1 MLLLY
6 GGKYS
11 WTQSLEK
18 TDMRW
23 QYHYFHISV
32 QYCFLFVIVY
42 YWGGEVSLKTIFNH
56 ISHHFMVAGVQ
67 EDWDDVT
74 KYTNLLSQCIPL
86 SLIKFQILDPF
97 SSVPIQIMRYF
108 RHFDS
113 LFFAPLWDLP
123 APIGN
128 KSGSRDK
135 IADQSR
141 VGHVIQ
147 NSAQSQASTR
157 MSWAWTTLAIA
168 PAASKPMGPPLVW
181 RKTSSPIMNVWFDMS
196 VWQCVMSRN
205 HFRKQTYK
213 NNSCF
218 FKRLCKCE
226 KNLFLM

>member
-6 GGKYS
+6 GGKYL

-157 MSWAWTTLAIA
+157 MSWACFC
-168 PAASKPMGPPLVW
+168 PQCPY
-181 RKTSSPIMNVWFDMS
+181 SSYAYAW
-196 VWQCVMSRN
+196 WC
-205 HFRKQTYK
+205 HLQTGGWALFYIR
-213 NNSCF
+213 
-218 FKRLCKCE
+218 FKFGIK
-226 KNLFLM
+226 KF

>member
-147 NSAQSQASTR
+147 NSAQSKASTR
-157 MSWAWTTLAIA
+157 MSWAWCMHACLIRRSKLECWSDIMRENFTTVEHSFI
-168 PAASKPMGPPLVW
+168 SC
-181 RKTSSPIMNVWFDMS
+181 IMIDNKVEIRS
-196 VWQCVMSRN
+196 
-205 HFRKQTYK
+205 
-213 NNSCF
+213 
-218 FKRLCKCE
+218 
-226 KNLFLM
+226 

>member
-113 LFFAPLWDLP
+113 LFRSALGSSGTNREQEWVTWQNRR
-123 APIGN
+123 PI
-128 KSGSRDK
+128 KSGSRDTK
-135 IADQSR
+135 LRPISGLYSY
-141 VGHVIQ
+141 VMGMG
-147 NSAQSQASTR
+147 S
-157 MSWAWTTLAIA
+157 IA
-168 PAASKPMGPPLVW
+168 PW
-181 RKTSSPIMNVWFDMS
+181 
-196 VWQCVMSRN
+196 
-205 HFRKQTYK
+205 Y
-213 NNSCF
+213 
-218 FKRLCKCE
+218 
-226 KNLFLM
+226 

>member
-157 MSWAWTTLAIA
+157 MSWAWLWPPPSWHEFPYFQLWKNKVFKLTLSHLLGQL
-168 PAASKPMGPPLVW
+168 PNLYS
-181 RKTSSPIMNVWFDMS
+181 
-196 VWQCVMSRN
+196 
-205 HFRKQTYK
+205 
-213 NNSCF
+213 F
-218 FKRLCKCE
+218 FFEGFPKID
-226 KNLFLM
+226 

>member
-6 GGKYS
+6 GGKYL

-157 MSWAWTTLAIA
+157 MSWAWTDLCWRPNGQFCKPRHRQILIKVSAFWGR
-168 PAASKPMGPPLVW
+168 SKESKEPCQDSSCPP
-181 RKTSSPIMNVWFDMS
+181 S
-196 VWQCVMSRN
+196 
-205 HFRKQTYK
+205 
-213 NNSCF
+213 
-218 FKRLCKCE
+218 
-226 KNLFLM
+226 LFLES

>member
-157 MSWAWTTLAIA
+157 MSWAWFYPTLSSVHVTFPTVTWCHTLFAPKVVCPKSCTKLYQEREKVPSLENASTT
-168 PAASKPMGPPLVW
+168 P
-181 RKTSSPIMNVWFDMS
+181 
-196 VWQCVMSRN
+196 
-205 HFRKQTYK
+205 
-213 NNSCF
+213 
-218 FKRLCKCE
+218 
-226 KNLFLM
+226 NLDSIFELTQQIE

>member
-157 MSWAWTTLAIA
+157 MSWACATRKILSTTCAILALTWFCYIRMCLWSLGV
-168 PAASKPMGPPLVW
+168 PEEPQGRTLLYMK
-181 RKTSSPIMNVWFDMS
+181 KTSMS
-196 VWQCVMSRN
+196 KID
-205 HFRKQTYK
+205 F
-213 NNSCF
+213 
-218 FKRLCKCE
+218 
-226 KNLFLM
+226 

>member
-157 MSWAWTTLAIA
+157 MSWAWINPPTQAT
-168 PAASKPMGPPLVW
+168 SSSPPLLGL
-181 RKTSSPIMNVWFDMS
+181 RDQGFM
-196 VWQCVMSRN
+196 
-205 HFRKQTYK
+205 
-213 NNSCF
+213 
-218 FKRLCKCE
+218 
-226 KNLFLM
+226 

>member
-157 MSWAWTTLAIA
+157 MSWACYALINSFCLSIQTLC
-168 PAASKPMGPPLVW
+168 PSDFLFSWLLPFLGL
-181 RKTSSPIMNVWFDMS
+181 
-196 VWQCVMSRN
+196 
-205 HFRKQTYK
+205 Y
-213 NNSCF
+213 CF
-218 FKRLCKCE
+218 
-226 KNLFLM
+226 

>member
-86 SLIKFQILDPF
+86 SMSLIKFQILDPF

-157 MSWAWTTLAIA
+157 MSWAWADLWLIAKIISNHLAMINQ
-168 PAASKPMGPPLVW
+168 SWLTCW
-181 RKTSSPIMNVWFDMS
+181 LS
-196 VWQCVMSRN
+196 
-205 HFRKQTYK
+205 
-213 NNSCF
+213 
-218 FKRLCKCE
+218 
-226 KNLFLM
+226 

>member
-1 MLLLY
+1 MGENIHEPNPWRKLT
-6 GGKYS
+6 
-11 WTQSLEK
+11 WDDNITIFTFQ
-18 TDMRW
+18 
-23 QYHYFHISV
+23 FNIV
-32 QYCFLFVIVY
+32 FLFVIVY

-157 MSWAWTTLAIA
+157 MSWAWGQQGSFSISNFFIFLAPNGLKIIFRHW
-168 PAASKPMGPPLVW
+168 SFFLYGGGPPLGLL
-181 RKTSSPIMNVWFDMS
+181 KPPLGFIDI
-196 VWQCVMSRN
+196 
-205 HFRKQTYK
+205 Y
-213 NNSCF
+213 
-218 FKRLCKCE
+218 
-226 KNLFLM
+226 

>member
-1 MLLLY
+1 
-6 GGKYS
+6 
-11 WTQSLEK
+11 
-18 TDMRW
+18 
-23 QYHYFHISV
+23 
-32 QYCFLFVIVY
+32 
-42 YWGGEVSLKTIFNH
+42 
-56 ISHHFMVAGVQ
+56 MVAGVQ
-67 EDWDDVT
+67 EDWANVT
-74 KYTNLLSQCIPL
+74 KYTNLLSHCIPL

-157 MSWAWTTLAIA
+157 MSWAWSRCLLEDKFEVFKFIMSQEQFTLNWHTYSDHLKDLMQNLMQSNKSSDVTIVCEDKTRFKVHKFVLNAC
-168 PAASKPMGPPLVW
+168 SLVFQ
-181 RKTSSPIMNVWFDMS
+181 SA
-196 VWQCVMSRN
+196 
-205 HFRKQTYK
+205 
-213 NNSCF
+213 
-218 FKRLCKCE
+218 
-226 KNLFLM
+226 NLIH

>member
-157 MSWAWTTLAIA
+157 MSWAWKWSL
-168 PAASKPMGPPLVW
+168 LVESACMLNGELSTAYYLLDSIW
-181 RKTSSPIMNVWFDMS
+181 WGGKM
-196 VWQCVMSRN
+196 
-205 HFRKQTYK
+205 
-213 NNSCF
+213 
-218 FKRLCKCE
+218 
-226 KNLFLM
+226 

>member
-1 MLLLY
+1 MNPIL
-6 GGKYS
+6 GEN
-11 WTQSLEK
+11 WHEMTISLFSHFNSIVF
-18 TDMRW
+18 
-23 QYHYFHISV
+23 YLS
-32 QYCFLFVIVY
+32 LFICILY

-157 MSWAWTTLAIA
+157 MSWACAWRPDSGCVCLSVYLVAGLYTRRSLDPVSHQSHRHDGRVIK
-168 PAASKPMGPPLVW
+168 SKVSICHATKYTYISFW
-181 RKTSSPIMNVWFDMS
+181 S
-196 VWQCVMSRN
+196 V
-205 HFRKQTYK
+205 
-213 NNSCF
+213 
-218 FKRLCKCE
+218 L
-226 KNLFLM
+226 

>member
-157 MSWAWTTLAIA
+157 MSWAWTKKPLSFQPQKIRLNKPPTL
-168 PAASKPMGPPLVW
+168 PLIGLKIYLNCENPFLNW
-181 RKTSSPIMNVWFDMS
+181 NVIK
-196 VWQCVMSRN
+196 N
-205 HFRKQTYK
+205 H
-213 NNSCF
+213 
-218 FKRLCKCE
+218 
-226 KNLFLM
+226 M

>member
-1 MLLLY
+1 MNPIL
-6 GGKYS
+6 GEN
-11 WTQSLEK
+11 WHEMTISLFS
-18 TDMRW
+18 
-23 QYHYFHISV
+23 HFSSIF
-32 QYCFLFVIVY
+32 FLFVIVY

-157 MSWAWTTLAIA
+157 MSWAWYRY
-168 PAASKPMGPPLVW
+168 PK
-181 RKTSSPIMNVWFDMS
+181 
-196 VWQCVMSRN
+196 
-205 HFRKQTYK
+205 
-213 NNSCF
+213 F
-218 FKRLCKCE
+218 FSDCKWVCI
-226 KNLFLM
+226 KSYL